1 MKILLVDDDESVL
14 LFLKNVLEKLGYE
27 VISCTNGEDAW
38 QILKNEEINI
48 LLTDWVMPALSGID
62 LCKRIRSKLQSPHY
76 TYIILLTGKTS
87 NDDLVMGFDSGA
99 DDFISKPVATKEL
112 HVRIK
117 AAQRVLKLEQ
127 QLVQQNQKLELAN
140 KEISY
145 NYQHIKQD
153 LEAAAKLQQALLPK
167 SSNTFLPVNIAW
179 DFRPADDLAGDI
191 FGFYPL
197 DKNHLALYLIDVAG
211 HGVPAAMLSVYLNKM
226 LSPADIDQTC
236 LQ

>member
-1 MKILLVDDDESVL
+1 MKILVVDDDISVRL
-14 LFLKNVLEKLGYE
+14 YLENILKKANHDVL
-27 VISCTNGEDAW
+27 ICDNGLDAW
-38 QILKNEEINI
+38 NIIKTQEIN
-48 LLTDWVMPALSGID
+48 LLVTDWMMPGLSGVE
-62 LCKRIRSKLQSPHY
+62 LCNKIRNELISSHY
-76 TYIILLTGKTS
+76 IYIILLTGKTER
-87 NDDLVMGFDSGA
+87 DDCTEGYAAGA

-191 FGFYPL
+191 FGFYIIS
-197 DKNHLALYLIDVAG
+197 LYFYGNVLRQI
-211 HGVPAAMLSVYLNKM
+211 
-226 LSPADIDQTC
+226 
-236 LQ
+236 